1 MKKQNRMFGI
11 VLLGGLVLAACGGAP
26 QTAEMAVESAPVE
39 AQPAAS
45 PVMEGAVTE
54 EMQDQDM
61 GQPEGAGDTVN
72 PLGEQETAPVS
83 PEMAESDSPVMEAE
97 PAAELPA
104 YFNTVLAHPTTG
116 EQFTIKDQL
125 GKVILVENM
134 AMWCSTC
141 LRQQN
146 EVKLLHETLGERDD
160 FISLGLDI
168 DPNENAADLAG
179 YLANNG
185 FDWLYAVAPPEAL
198 REVDALLGTQFL
210 NPPSAPMYIID
221 RSGAIHPLPFGV
233 KSAAEL
239 GAALE
244 PFLNEGM

>member
-1 MKKQNRMFGI
+1 MIIGI
-11 VLLGGLVLAACGGAP
+11 ILLGGLILAACGGAP
-26 QTAEMAVESAPVE
+26 QSAEMAAESAPAE
-39 AQPAAS
+39 AQSEAS
-45 PVMEGAVTE
+45 PEMEGAVTE
-54 EMQDQDM
+54 EMQDQGTM
-61 GQPEGAGDTVN
+61 QEHEGSGDTMN
-72 PLGEQETAPVS
+72 AQEGQGAAPAS
-83 PEMAESDSPVMEAE
+83 AEIPGSDSSGMEAE
-97 PAAELPA
+97 PAVELPA
-104 YFNTVLAHPTTG
+104 YFNTVLSHPTTG
-116 EQFTIKDQL
+116 EQFTIKDNL

-146 EVKLLHETLGERDD
+146 EVRLLHEALGERDD

-221 RSGAIHPLPFGV
+221 RSGTIHPLPFGV

>member
-1 MKKQNRMFGI
+1 MEKQKRIFGI
-11 VLLGGLVLAACGGAP
+11 VLLGGLILAACGGAP
-26 QTAEMAVESAPVE
+26 QSAEIPVEIAPEE
-39 AQPAAS
+39 AQPVAS
-45 PVMEGAVTE
+45 PEMEGTVTE
-54 EMQDQDM
+54 EVPDQDM
-61 GQPEGAGDTVN
+61 GQHEGSSDTMN
-72 PLGEQETAPVS
+72 NQKGQGTAPGS
-83 PEMAESDSPVMEAE
+83 AEMPENNSTGMEAE
-97 PAAELPA
+97 PAVELPA

-146 EVKLLHETLGERDD
+146 EVRLLHEALGERED

-239 GAALE
+239 EAALE